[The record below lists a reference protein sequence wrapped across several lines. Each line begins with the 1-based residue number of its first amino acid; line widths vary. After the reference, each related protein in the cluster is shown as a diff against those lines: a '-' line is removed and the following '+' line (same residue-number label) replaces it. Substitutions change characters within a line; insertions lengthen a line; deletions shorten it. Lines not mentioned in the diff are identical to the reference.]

1 MNALYF
7 NYKELLLTKQFNWL
21 VDDIR
26 VGLYDA
32 PTIYDPLDTL
42 IGDLLGTQID
52 PGSTLTSRSVA
63 NGFAIAGPTVYT
75 NLTDPLIVAVAI
87 LYRFSD
93 GSLIAYMD
101 EVIGFTFLPVG
112 NDYALTPGGPGGA
125 FFQL

>member
-7 NYKELLLTKQFNWL
+7 SFKELLLSKQINWL

-26 VGLYDA
+26 VALYDA
-32 PTIYDPLDTL
+32 ATIYDPLHSN
-42 IGDLLGTQID
+42 ISDLAGIQID
-52 PGSTLTSRSVA
+52 PGVTLADRAVTD
-63 NGFAIAGPTVYT
+63 GYAIAGVSLYT
-75 NLTDPLIVAVAI
+75 NLTNPNIVAVAI

-93 GSLIAYMD
+93 GALIAFMD

>member
-7 NYKELLLTKQFNWL
+7 NFKELILTKQLNWL

-26 VGLYDA
+26 VALYDA
-32 PTIYDPLDTL
+32 TTIYDPLHVNISEL
-42 IGDLLGTQID
+42 AGPQID

-63 NGFAIAGPTVYT
+63 DGFAIAGPSVYT
-75 NLTDPLIVAVAI
+75 NLTDPLTVAVAI

-93 GSLIAYMD
+93 GSLIAFMD
-101 EVIGFTFLPVG
+101 EVIGFTFQPVG